1 MEKVKARKVEC
12 RNCDWLRRVWNKL
25 RGMCI
30 SNRGRIVSVG
40 GPGSL
45 KRRGKSPSDKKT
57 NECDVS
63 NVRHSSPP
71 DPTYILMMPRFGG
84 KEKLAPPRKLL
95 PFAGFVVHE
104 VVGSGAELGM

>member
-1 MEKVKARKVEC
+1 MEKAKARKVKC
-12 RNCDWLRRVWNKL
+12 KDCDWLRRVWNKL

-30 SNRGRIVSVG
+30 SNRGRISIG

-63 NVRHSSPP
+63 NLRHSSPP
-71 DPTYILMMPRFGG
+71 DPTYILMMPGFGG

-95 PFAGFVVHE
+95 PFAGFVVHG
-104 VVGSGAELGM
+104 VVGSSAELGM